1 MTETASNLMLSQF
14 LFTVERNLKMFNL
27 KKRKRFTTIGEL
39 ETILRTMP
47 SDTPITICGD
57 SRCFYHEALDRSV
70 VCLDCEDL
78 AELYE
83 DTENT
88 KTVERPLTIF
98 LREEVPFRLLDSL
111 ELPEHLMTGELIEA
125 CIAELNNKSEQIFN
139 NERIDEL
146 LEGILRQHGI
156 DTDILNNNEEMKL

>member
-1 MTETASNLMLSQF
+1 MTETASNSVLSQF

-47 SDTPITICGD
+47 ADTPITICGD

-78 AELYE
+78 AECYT
-83 DTENT
+83 DTENR
-88 KTVERPLTIF
+88 EMEDGPLTIF
-98 LREEVPFRLLDSL
+98 LKEEVSSRLSDSM
-111 ELPEHLMTGELIEA
+111 ELPDYLLTKELILS
-125 CIAELNNKSEQIFN
+125 CVAELDEKSELIFN
-139 NERIDEL
+139 HDRIDEL
-146 LEGILRQHGI
+146 LTGVLKKRGI
-156 DTDILNNNEEMKL
+156 DPNRLNYHE